1 MPDFAYTARDASGKK
16 VTGTIGAGN
25 QRDAAVQLA
34 GRSLFPID
42 VKPADKHSAAPDR
55 IRSRSVKPQ
64 TMAIFYGQMA
74 SLLRSGVSMMR
85 ALTVLSE
92 QASDKNLKLVLT
104 DIRARVEEG
113 EPLGSAMARYPRV
126 FSEMGVNMVRAGT
139 EGGFLEDALD
149 RVGTFTE
156 LQEDLKGKTVSA
168 LAYPVFLFGVGSLV
182 ITVLI
187 VFFVP
192 KFDPLFARLRD
203 KGEMPALTDGLLT
216 FSKLL
221 QGYGIFILL
230 AIVLVGVL
238 LRFKLQTEEGKF
250 AADRY
255 KLKIPVLGGILMS
268 LAVARFCRVL
278 GTLLGNGVPFLRS
291 LEISRA
297 ATGNRLLSRS
307 IGEASE
313 NIRAGESLATP
324 LRSSGYFPQTVVE
337 MISVAEE
344 SNSLEDVL
352 PTIADSLEKRTF
364 RKLDLFV
371 RLLEPVMLL
380 IMATLVLIG
389 VMALL
394 IPVIKSSAA
403 VWESTRLASRRCCG
417 RRWWPHH

>member
-74 SLLRSGVSMMR
+74 SLLRSGVPMMR
-85 ALTVLSE
+85 SLTVLSA
-92 QASDKNLKLVLT
+92 QAPDPTLKQVLAE
-104 DIRARVEEG
+104 IRARVEEG
-113 EPLGSAMARYPRV
+113 EPMGNAMARYPRV
-126 FSEMGVNMVRAGT
+126 FSDMAVNMVRAGT

-168 LAYPVFLFGVGSLV
+168 LAYPGFLFGVGTIV
-182 ITVLI
+182 ITALI

-192 KFDPLFARLRD
+192 KFEMLFTRLRA
-203 KGEMPALTDGLLT
+203 KGEMPALTEALLSFSKFLQSYGIWMLIAMVVVGLLVRR
-216 FSKLL
+216 
-221 QGYGIFILL
+221 QL
-230 AIVLVGVL
+230 A
-238 LRFKLQTEEGKF
+238 TESGKETK
-250 AADRY
+250 DRL
-255 KLKIPVLGGILMS
+255 KLKLPVLGNILMN

-278 GTLLGNGVPFLRS
+278 GTLLGNGVPILRS

-297 ATGNRLLSRS
+297 ATGNLLLSRS
-307 IGEASE
+307 IGDASE
-313 NIRAGESLATP
+313 NIRAGDSLASP
-324 LRSSGYFPQTVVE
+324 LRSSGYFPETVVE

-344 SNSLEDVL
+344 SNSLDTVL
-352 PTIADSLEKRTF
+352 PNIADTLEKQTF
-364 RKLDLFV
+364 RRLDLFV
-371 RLLEPVMLL
+371 KLLEPVMLL
-380 IMATLVLIG
+380 VMAMLVLAV

-394 IPVIKSSAA
+394 IPVIRSSTAI
-403 VWESTRLASRRCCG
+403 
-417 RRWWPHH
+417 